1 MKKGTKMRSIY
12 AEKSV
17 SISELK
23 RSPSGVIKK
32 AGKEAIAVL
41 NHNVPNAYIV
51 PSETY
56 EKLMR
61 LLDDCILSK
70 RGEKG
75 TSKSYIS
82 IKDLLSE
89 L

>member
-1 MKKGTKMRSIY
+1 MRSIY

-23 RSPSGVIKK
+23 KSPSSVIKK

-61 LLDDCILSK
+61 LLNDCILGK
-70 RGEKG
+70 NGEKTVG
-75 TSKSYIS
+75 KHLIS
-82 IKDLLSE
+82 IQDLLGE

>member
-1 MKKGTKMRSIY
+1 MRSIY

-23 RSPSGVIKK
+23 KSPSSVIKK

-56 EKLMR
+56 EKLMQ
-61 LLDDCILSK
+61 LLDEYILSK
-70 RGEKG
+70 RGEKMKG
-75 TSKSYIS
+75 KSFIS

>member
-1 MKKGTKMRSIY
+1 MRSIY

-23 RSPSGVIKK
+23 KSPSSVIKK

-61 LLDDCILSK
+61 LLDEYLLIK
-70 RGEKG
+70 RGEKMNG
-75 TSKSYIS
+75 KSFIS
-82 IKDLLSE
+82 IKDLLND

>member
-1 MKKGTKMRSIY
+1 MRSIY

-23 RSPSGVIKK
+23 KSPSSVIKK

-56 EKLMR
+56 EKLMQ
-61 LLDDCILSK
+61 LLDEYILSK
-70 RGEKG
+70 RGEKMKG
-75 TSKSYIS
+75 RSFIS